1 MNHFK
6 KHWDLQLQEEV
17 LTLAQ
22 HAFKECYKQLQTT
35 LSMMCT
41 TTPAVKWWKP
51 NGLLCDVDSED
62 EENDDT
68 DVYTPSTAPWMIEFN
83 YYLITTDIIPLG
95 MMVVEWW
102 GINAPR
108 YPIATSLAHDYLAI
122 MLNGDVMEA
131 LQCLKC
137 MYHNDLIFQDVMVA
151 TEEEAELEEMDLELA
166 KSTDDADEGFTW
178 DQILADDEMMY
189 QSN

>member
-6 KHWDLQLQEEV
+6 KHWDLELQEEV

-22 HAFKECYKQLQTT
+22 HVFKECYKQLQTT

-68 DVYTPSTAPWMIEFN
+68 DVSMPSSAPWMIKFN
-83 YYLITTDIIPLG
+83 HYLITTDIIPS
-95 MMVVEWW
+95 
-102 GINAPR
+102 A
-108 YPIATSLAHDYLAI
+108 ASLAHDYLAI
-122 MLNGDVMEA
+122 MVSSVSN
-131 LQCLKC
+131 
-137 MYHNDLIFQDVMVA
+137 VMVA
-151 TEEEAELEEMDLELA
+151 MEEEAELEKMDLELA
-166 KSTDDADEGFTW
+166 QSTDDADEGFTW
-178 DQILADDEMMY
+178 DQILTDDEMMY
-189 QSN
+189 QTN